1 MDLNFIPD
9 FLAFLKCFN
18 YNIQNY
24 EFSGWTLLTPIM
36 LFLHWRWWKIRSSI
50 TFSFLSVDS
59 FDKTIFSQTNVDNV
73 ISAAQIAENYI
84 QANGSQLVT
93 DVSDK
98 FTRFRNLSFTL
109 DYLYK

>member
-1 MDLNFIPD
+1 MDFIDP
-9 FLAFLKCFN
+9 N
-18 YNIQNY
+18 YVISPL
-24 EFSGWTLLTPIM
+24 EVMET
-36 LFLHWRWWKIRSSI
+36 KSSI